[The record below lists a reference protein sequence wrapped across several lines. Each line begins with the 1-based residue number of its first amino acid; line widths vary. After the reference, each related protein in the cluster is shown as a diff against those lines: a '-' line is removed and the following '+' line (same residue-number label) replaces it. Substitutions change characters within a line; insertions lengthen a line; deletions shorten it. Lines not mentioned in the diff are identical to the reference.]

1 MFQQLH
7 QLAQSCSSLTLL
19 ITSASPTEMT
29 ITVIPKSDKDNDEA
43 ALATPLQLTAT
54 PQELDEGFVN
64 VLTSYTDTR
73 GSLVEQVEAT
83 KTILESAKKESEK
96 KATKVLA
103 KPVGKAKEIKAAGDG
118 DDDDDDVQPGGEATS
133 SDEASGATE
142 SDNNSTDAVTTKN
155 LWG

>member
-19 ITSASPTEMT
+19 ITAGSTTEMT
-29 ITVIPKSDKDNDEA
+29 ITIIPKSDKDNDEG

-54 PQELDEGFVN
+54 PQELEEGFVGA
-64 VLTSYTDTR
+64 LTSYTDSR
-73 GSLVEQVEAT
+73 GSLAEQVEAT

-96 KATKVLA
+96 KATKVIA
-103 KPVGKAKEIKAAGDG
+103 KPAAKGKEVKAADPGG
-118 DDDDDDVQPGGEATS
+118 DDDDHTDDEATS
-133 SDEASGATE
+133 SDAATSSTD
-142 SDNNSTDAVTTKN
+142 SDNQSTTAGAGTDN